1 MEIITFGNKETEN
14 FVKTGKL
21 KKGCKW
27 RTLENIAQRKIDMII
42 FADSIDDLRVP
53 PSNRLEKLAH
63 NLSGFWSIRIND
75 QFRVVFK
82 CESNKIYK
90 IEIID
95 YH

>member
-1 MEIITFGNKETEN
+1 MEIKTFGNKETEN

-27 RTLENIAQRKIDMII
+27 RNLANIAQRKIDMII
-42 FADSIDDLRVP
+42 FADNIDDLRVP
-53 PSNRLEKLAH
+53 PSNRLEKLSH
-63 NLSGFWSIRIND
+63 NLSGFLSIRIND
-75 QFRVVFK
+75 QFRVIFK
-82 CESNKIYK
+82 CENNKIYE

>member
-1 MEIITFGNKETEN
+1 MEIKTFGNKETEN
-14 FVKTGKL
+14 FVKSGKI

-27 RTLENIAQRKIDMII
+27 RNLVNVAQRKIDMIV
-42 FADSIDDLRVP
+42 FADGIEDLRIP
-53 PSNRLEKLAH
+53 PSNRLEKLSR

-75 QFRVVFK
+75 QFCVIFK
-82 CESNKIYK
+82 SENTRIYE